1 VAARSDP
8 TPRRPG
14 RRPSTTR
21 EEIASIAL
29 ELFVEHGFDEVT
41 VEDIAAAVGI
51 GRRTIFRYFTSKN
64 DMVWGDFQG
73 EMTRLEAQLA
83 QVPDDVALMPAI
95 RCAVVA
101 TNSFTGDDLPELR
114 RRMELLT
121 RVPTLQ
127 AYSTLRYQEWRAI
140 IARFAA
146 ARTGQRP
153 EDLFPQAVSFAT
165 LGVTLAA
172 FLTWVR
178 CPPSDLA
185 PHLDEALAALGEGF
199 TLVPT

>member
-1 VAARSDP
+1 
-8 TPRRPG
+8 
-14 RRPSTTR
+14 
-21 EEIASIAL
+21 
-29 ELFVEHGFDEVT
+29 
-41 VEDIAAAVGI
+41 VGI

-199 TLVPT
+199 TVAPM